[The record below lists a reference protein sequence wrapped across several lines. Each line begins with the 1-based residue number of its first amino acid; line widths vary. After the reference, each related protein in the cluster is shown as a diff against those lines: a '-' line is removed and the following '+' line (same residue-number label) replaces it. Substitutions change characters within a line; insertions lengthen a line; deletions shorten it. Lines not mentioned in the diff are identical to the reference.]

1 MHGVLVQPVHLGTG
15 WGVASLLQ
23 YSKDNNFYARYTN
36 GNRTNRGIKLSHWN
50 AGNAFLENKVINIEN
65 VIADHHP
72 HLIGISEA
80 NLHKTHCIDNCKIP
94 NYDIFTSK
102 TLGNKK
108 LQVSRVVVYKHTS
121 LVAKVREDLMCD
133 SFSSI
138 WLEVGLPGKNR
149 ILVCN
154 LYRDWQYLG
163 QGDNSSLEIPEQLAR
178 WITFLDQW
186 ERALESGKECIV
198 MGDFNLDF
206 LTFHRNDLP
215 SSSQAHRLRPL
226 VDELNNKVLP
236 YGIKQCVVGPTR
248 QGRAGQADSGLDHFW
263 TNIPGKISPIVT
275 RYSGSDHKVI
285 MGVRYAKLIR
295 NQPRYVRKR
304 SYKNFDETA
313 FLQRIR
319 ETSWWDIYQAS
330 EVDHAVSLL
339 TSKIGLVLDEM
350 APLKTF
356 QTTSKYCPWLT
367 RESKLL
373 IQRRNTA
380 QHKLSE
386 NKTVEN
392 QEIFR
397 KLRNRATKSIRKD
410 KMGWQKQKLVQ
421 SENECQT

>member
-1 MHGVLVQPVHLGTG
+1 MDVNILTFRIRIGSFNASSYQNRRTKNLDKKSYKSKKGTSSKLRRLANCLLLFISILSRLEECTEHPGPEPYYQGCLAVPVLSPPRTSGISELYSPLKTSSLIDGPEPVELSLHGVHVQPVHLGTG
-15 WGVASLLQ
+15 WGVAALLQ

-36 GNRTNRGIKLSHWN
+36 GNRTNRGMKLSHWN

-186 ERALESGKECIV
+186 ERAL
-198 MGDFNLDF
+198 
-206 LTFHRNDLP
+206 
-215 SSSQAHRLRPL
+215 
-226 VDELNNKVLP
+226 
-236 YGIKQCVVGPTR
+236 
-248 QGRAGQADSGLDHFW
+248 
-263 TNIPGKISPIVT
+263 
-275 RYSGSDHKVI
+275 
-285 MGVRYAKLIR
+285 
-295 NQPRYVRKR
+295 
-304 SYKNFDETA
+304 
-313 FLQRIR
+313 
-319 ETSWWDIYQAS
+319 
-330 EVDHAVSLL
+330 
-339 TSKIGLVLDEM
+339 
-350 APLKTF
+350 
-356 QTTSKYCPWLT
+356 
-367 RESKLL
+367 
-373 IQRRNTA
+373 
-380 QHKLSE
+380 
-386 NKTVEN
+386 
-392 QEIFR
+392 
-397 KLRNRATKSIRKD
+397 
-410 KMGWQKQKLVQ
+410 
-421 SENECQT
+421 